1 MNEFNYVDIFATK
14 GFEYLLVIG
23 FFLLL
28 VGFWSYLHVPKKEI
42 RNAQAEREEL
52 RRLLEVQRERM
63 ETELNTLRGQRD
75 MMQNTLL
82 AQLHLIEQRA
92 ITAWNEAHSPEKGA
106 PELGGL
112 LDWVLAEREEL
123 VQDKKRLD
131 YLSEIAQWKPSLYR
145 TSGSNGSV
153 FVVDAAE
160 KGLGEGSSLRGAI
173 DAARVPRAGAE
184 PEPPS

>member
-28 VGFWSYLHVPKKEI
+28 VGFWSFLNRPKKEI
-42 RNAQAEREEL
+42 RNAQVEREEL
-52 RRLLEVQRERM
+52 RRLVELQRERM
-63 ETELNTLRGQRD
+63 ETELGRLRGQRD
-75 MMQNTLL
+75 TMQNTLL
-82 AQLHLIEQRA
+82 DQLQLIERRA
-92 ITAWNEAHSPEKGA
+92 IAAWNEVHPEDNAA

-112 LDWVLAEREEL
+112 LDWVLAERDEL

-131 YLSEIAQWKPSLYR
+131 YLTELVQWKTSLYH
-145 TSGSNGSV
+145 TSGSNGSL

-160 KGLGEGSSLRGAI
+160 EGCGEGASLRGAI
-173 DAARVPRAGAE
+173 DVARAPRLTAE
-184 PEPPS
+184 GDSPS